1 MSRQGEKPYW
11 VKIENLLRGE
21 RPGDG
26 RSQMVFHEM
35 AGVFFISRSHTKDWV
50 GTCVLVF
57 RYQSTRP
64 LFLGQQADS
73 MTMNVGGLSLLIHLE
88 MKHLRS
94 LRWLTESAGCEDI
107 AASVPTPRKC

>member
-57 RYQSTRP
+57 RARAHVLCIVGQSSP
-64 LFLGQQADS
+64 GHQS
-73 MTMNVGGLSLLIHLE
+73 
-88 MKHLRS
+88 
-94 LRWLTESAGCEDI
+94 
-107 AASVPTPRKC
+107 

>member
-11 VKIENLLRGE
+11 VKIENSLMGE

-64 LFLGQQADS
+64 LFLGQQANV
-73 MTMNVGGLSLLIHLE
+73 MTMNLGG
-88 MKHLRS
+88 
-94 LRWLTESAGCEDI
+94 C
-107 AASVPTPRKC
+107 PC